1 MPALSPTPIRPSNP
15 PSDPITASNG
25 NLKTH
30 KLLDSC
36 SKLSD
41 NLAKHDQ
48 LLLKSQNEK
57 NAHSDETKKAIEDL
71 KNQILNTLNNIDA
84 DNISLEE
91 LKQTRIGA
99 IVNKIRKSIKSDE
112 IQAIVLKMLKIWRRL
127 MADAQTSQNSTVSEK
142 KGIDAKNEAPTKKPK
157 HTKPELWQ
165 NVNEVDVN
173 TMQHYQDTVRTK
185 FVQMI
190 HSCFFEVCKRQP
202 ELQTQITPNKVCK
215 LALKIEQSIFENF
228 SSTVDNKYKAHMR
241 SKILALRG
249 KCNPELFTQLFN
261 GLITPASF
269 ASMETKDLA
278 PDSVKKQREIL
289 ENESIENRRIN
300 RPIKNE
306 SSLLKCPRCKKNNC
320 TYTQMQTRSADEP
333 MTNFC
338 FCGDCG
344 YNWRFS

>member
-1 MPALSPTPIRPSNP
+1 
-15 PSDPITASNG
+15 
-25 NLKTH
+25 
-30 KLLDSC
+30 
-36 SKLSD
+36 
-41 NLAKHDQ
+41 LAKHDQ
-48 LLLKSQNEK
+48 LLLESQNEK
-57 NAHSDETKKAIEDL
+57 NAESDENKKAIEDL

-84 DNISLEE
+84 ENISLEE
-91 LKQTRIGA
+91 LKQTRVGA

-112 IQAIVLKMLKIWRRL
+112 IQVIVIKMLKIWRRL
-127 MADAQTSQNSTVSEK
+127 MAEAQTSQNSTVSEK
-142 KGIDAKNEAPTKKPK
+142 KGINAKNEAPTKKPK
-157 HTKPELWQ
+157 HTKPEPELWESLNEA
-165 NVNEVDVN
+165 NVNS
-173 TMQHYQDTVRTK
+173 MQPLKDPVRSK
-185 FVQMI
+185 FVTMI
-190 HSCFFEVCKRQP
+190 LTCFSEVCNRQP
-202 ELQTQITPNKVCK
+202 ELKTQISPNEVFQ
-215 LALKIEQSIFENF
+215 LSLEIEQSIFENF

-300 RPIKNE
+300 RPMKNE
-306 SSLLKCPRCKKNNC
+306 SSLLKCPRCRKNNC